1 MRCPKCN
8 HEHADGAKFCSNCAT
23 QLCQVCPSCNAINI
37 PIEAKF
43 CPVCG
48 NKLNLIAK
56 EEELVNECERLSE
69 EEKLVVSRAR
79 KVQRFLS
86 QPFSVAGQFTG
97 LEGRY
102 VPLEETIQG
111 FKEIL
116 EGKHDQIPESMFL
129 FAGGIDEVVERYEK
143 SHE

>member
-1 MRCPKCN
+1 MRCPTCN
-8 HEHADGAKFCSNCAT
+8 HENADGAKFCSNCAT

-69 EEKLVVSRAR
+69 EEKLLTLA
-79 KVQRFLS
+79 
-86 QPFSVAGQFTG
+86 
-97 LEGRY
+97 
-102 VPLEETIQG
+102 LEEYAYEYKRFKTIWKVGIILSIPFFFIFSILIWFAYTNYFRPQYELKLLKKY
-111 FKEIL
+111 KEKYKL
-116 EGKHDQIPESMFL
+116 Q
-129 FAGGIDEVVERYEK
+129 
-143 SHE
+143 

>member
-1 MRCPKCN
+1 MRCPTCN
-8 HEHADGAKFCSNCAT
+8 HENADGAKFCSNCAT

-69 EEKLVVSRAR
+69 EEKLLTLA
-79 KVQRFLS
+79 
-86 QPFSVAGQFTG
+86 
-97 LEGRY
+97 
-102 VPLEETIQG
+102 LEEYAYEYKRFKTIWKVGIILSIPFFFIFSILIWFAYTNYFRPQYELQLLKKY
-111 FKEIL
+111 KEKYKL
-116 EGKHDQIPESMFL
+116 Q
-129 FAGGIDEVVERYEK
+129 
-143 SHE
+143 

>member
-1 MRCPKCN
+1 MRCPTCN
-8 HEHADGAKFCSNCAT
+8 HENADGAKFCSNCAT

-69 EEKLVVSRAR
+69 EEKLLTLALEVYAYEYRR
-79 KVQRFLS
+79 FKTIWKVGIILS
-86 QPFSVAGQFTG
+86 IRYFFIFSILIWFAYTNYFRPQYE
-97 LEGRY
+97 LKLLKKY
-102 VPLEETIQG
+102 
-111 FKEIL
+111 KEKYKL
-116 EGKHDQIPESMFL
+116 Q
-129 FAGGIDEVVERYEK
+129 
-143 SHE
+143 